1 MEYFKSSL
9 KSVLGTAPAG
19 TQPTGAD
26 TVSRETIMFY
36 FSHVEGYFSM
46 FWINAVRSCAI
57 TVAANYPIKLCVDKP
72 ICT

>member
-26 TVSRETIMFY
+26 TVSENVNIRLFCFPYTR
-36 FSHVEGYFSM
+36 GY
-46 FWINAVRSCAI
+46 I
-57 TVAANYPIKLCVDKP
+57 PIIP
-72 ICT
+72 RHH

>member
-26 TVSRETIMFY
+26 TVSGDLIPILYFPYARL
-36 FSHVEGYFSM
+36 FSHVLWKNVIF
-46 FWINAVRSCAI
+46 
-57 TVAANYPIKLCVDKP
+57 L
-72 ICT
+72 

>member
-26 TVSRETIMFY
+26 TVSENVNIRRVFDTREVISLY
-36 FSHVEGYFSM
+36 CH
-46 FWINAVRSCAI
+46 
-57 TVAANYPIKLCVDKP
+57 
-72 ICT
+72 